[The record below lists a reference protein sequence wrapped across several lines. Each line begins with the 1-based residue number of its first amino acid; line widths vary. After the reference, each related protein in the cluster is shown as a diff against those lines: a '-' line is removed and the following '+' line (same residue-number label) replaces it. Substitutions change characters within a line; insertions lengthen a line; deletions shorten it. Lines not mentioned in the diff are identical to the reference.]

1 MDKLVSSNKK
11 RSGTKETSSHMSPNP
26 SRPSAAKRR
35 LIVTPASLTKTDI
48 LSQSSV
54 VTFQPKHQIS
64 PKVSLLF
71 NEAPLLKTAS
81 KKCTCSKTKCLKLY
95 CECFANGLVC
105 GVDCGCKGCCNTDDH
120 SDLIVKAQ

>member
-11 RSGTKETSSHMSPNP
+11 SGTKETSSHMSPNP
-26 SRPSAAKRR
+26 SRASGAKRR
-35 LIVTPASLTKTDI
+35 LIVTPASLTKTDM

-54 VTFQPKHQIS
+54 VTFKPKHQSS
-64 PKVSLLF
+64 PKVSLLV
-71 NEAPLLKTAS
+71 NEAPKISS

-105 GVDCGCKGCCNTDDH
+105 GVDCGCKGCCNTEDH
-120 SDLIVKAQ
+120 FDLIVKAK